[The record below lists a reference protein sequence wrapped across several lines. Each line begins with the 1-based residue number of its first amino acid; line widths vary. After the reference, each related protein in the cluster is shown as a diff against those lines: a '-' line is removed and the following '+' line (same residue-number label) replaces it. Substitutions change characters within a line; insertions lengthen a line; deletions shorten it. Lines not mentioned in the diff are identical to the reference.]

1 MRLSPGAVPRSAA
14 RPGIGNRAGDG
25 GHSSL
30 NRWLDAVDR
39 RLTRVPRGLLGAV
52 TLVAIIGIGALDLVT
67 GNELSSAVF
76 YTVPIGAA
84 AWYAGRRWGWAAC
97 GLAAATW
104 FLADTAAGASYS
116 HDWIPFWNA
125 GVRLG
130 VFLLIA
136 GLLARLRE
144 AIDALRCLAEVDAL
158 TGVATA
164 RHFAATVE
172 AEVRRARRYRH
183 PVSLGF
189 VDLDG
194 FKAINDGHGHAA
206 GDAVLAAVG
215 QVLEAHLRG
224 VDLAGRLGGDEFAVL
239 LPETDAAGAREVF
252 DKLRAALETVVAT
265 RGWPVG
271 FSIGV
276 ITSAGQ
282 VRCGTELIRL
292 ADELMYRVKHA
303 GKGSTAYGA
312 PPR

>member
-1 MRLSPGAVPRSAA
+1 MPRTAS
-14 RPGIGNRAGDG
+14 RPGGGN
-25 GHSSL
+25 SSDETGENKL
-30 NRWLDAVDR
+30 NRWLTAVDR
-39 RLTRVPRGLLGAV
+39 RLTRQPRGLIGAFA
-52 TLVAIIGIGALDLVT
+52 LIAIIGIGALDLVT

-97 GLAAATW
+97 VLAAATW
-104 FLADTAAGASYS
+104 YVADTAAGASYS
-116 HDWIPFWNA
+116 RDWIPLWNA

-144 AIDALRCLAEVDAL
+144 AIDALRCRAETDAL
-158 TGVATA
+158 TGLATA
-164 RHFAATVE
+164 HHFAATVD
-172 AEVRRARRYRH
+172 AEIRRAQRYHH

-194 FKAINDGHGHAA
+194 FKAVNDRHGHAV
-206 GDAVLAAVG
+206 GDAVLAIVG
-215 QVLEAHLRG
+215 QLLGAQLRG

-252 DKLRAALETVVAT
+252 DKLRAALEAAVAL
-265 RGWPVG
+265 RAWPVG

-276 ITSAGQ
+276 VTSTGQ
-282 VRCGTELIRL
+282 VRSGAELIRL